1 MRLKKPVPF
10 VVAAVLLLGTAA
22 AFTACDQ
29 PDKYADLVA
38 VRINGRMAEWTDTA
52 YNFKYEGDSTLNVS
66 VPYTNYL
73 EITDLIVSP
82 EAEGKVYSDSNYTQE
97 ITDTEKIHTDGDTS
111 LYIRVTKGKTSHD
124 YMVNVDVSEENLPEG
139 DLSAKDY
146 DNRGG
151 HVYIPENAETVT
163 VDGVEFEVLRGI
175 ETTYYYNPY
184 FRGPIIEKGKNYILA
199 NDIYYYQEDS
209 NYFEESGFYEFSNIF
224 DGNGYTVTY
233 TPKSSRLVY
242 TLTENGVIRNM
253 VMERMQTIGGLFC
266 PIMNEFSFIAYCNKG
281 LIDNVVFNGNHEI
294 SRVDTIYPKSEKD
307 GYKLVKAAQFVSK
320 NEGGTIQNCINY
332 GDLTN
337 ALDEKYCIEM
347 GAFATYANSGTI
359 RNCVNTGTLGGR
371 PQDMESPNGNF
382 IISYSAGKDLKI
394 EGVYNLG
401 KTEVAEEWKE
411 YDSFFAVR
419 EGGASVD
426 TTQTRNYVN

>member
-10 VVAAVLLLGTAA
+10 VVTVVLLLGTAA

-124 YMVNVDVSEENLPEG
+124 YTVNVDVSEENLPEV

-163 VDGVEFEVLRGI
+163 VDGVEYEVLRGT
-175 ETTYYYNPY
+175 ETTESYNP
-184 FRGPIIEKGKNYILA
+184 FIKSLSIKSGVNYILA
-199 NDIYYYQEDS
+199 NDIWYIDGNSVDTDS
-209 NYFEESGFYEFSNIF
+209 GLYNLENIF
-224 DGNGYTVTY
+224 DGNGYTITFANDAGEFIY
-233 TPKSSRLVY
+233 NIRPR
-242 TLTENGVIRNM
+242 GVIKNVTFLRDPDASSL
-253 VMERMQTIGGLFC
+253 IGCYSVNNYGFVATY
-266 PIMNEFSFIAYCNKG
+266 NEG
-281 LIDNVVFNGNHEI
+281 TIDNVFVTADHTLKF
-294 SRVDTIYPKSEKD
+294 VDTFRSEKD
-307 GYKLVKAAQFVSK
+307 GFRLVKASQYVYE
-320 NEGGTIQNCINY
+320 NNGGTIKNCIHY
-332 GDLTN
+332 G
-337 ALDEKYCIEM
+337 ALRNVLNEEYCVEM
-347 GAFATYANSGTI
+347 GVFTTYADSGTI
-359 RNCVNTGTLGGR
+359 RNCVNTGVLEGKE
-371 PQDMESPNGNF
+371 QDMESPNGSF
-382 IISYSAGKDLKI
+382 IIGYSIGKDVTI
-394 EGVYNLG
+394 EGCYNLG
-401 KTEVAEEWKE
+401 EVATPEKWNE
-411 YDSFFAVR
+411 YGGFYCVR
-419 EGGASVD
+419 AGRADVD
-426 TTQTRNYVN
+426 LTQTRNYVN